1 MGLFSFLGSQAW
13 EVLEWKDESKDV
25 LVHRFDMQGKEIMKG
40 SQLTVRESQ
49 VAVFVNEG
57 KIADVFNP
65 GRYKLDASNIPIL
78 SAIGSIWYRGN
89 SRFKSELYF
98 VNTKQFPNQKWG
110 TKNPVTLRD
119 NEFGMVRIKAFGNF
133 SFKVKDAAVFMKELF
148 GTNSTFKVEDISDQ
162 LRSLV
167 ISQLSDTIA
176 ESRISALDLSSN
188 YQEFGDM
195 VKAHAVEKFSA
206 IGLELTD
213 INVENINF
221 PENVEKAID
230 ERTSLGILG
239 NTMGLYTQKKAAD
252 AMGDAAKNTG
262 TVGAV
267 FGMGVASNLGGVMA
281 GATSQPQPAE
291 KVEEPKS
298 KFCAECGAKI
308 ALDAKFCAE
317 CGAKQSVEGKCVKCG
332 ATVKKGAKFC
342 PECGA
347 KL

>member
-1 MGLFSFLGSQAW
+1 
-13 EVLEWKDESKDV
+13 
-25 LVHRFDMQGKEIMKG
+25 
-40 SQLTVRESQ
+40 
-49 VAVFVNEG
+49 
-57 KIADVFNP
+57 
-65 GRYKLDASNIPIL
+65 
-78 SAIGSIWYRGN
+78 
-89 SRFKSELYF
+89 
-98 VNTKQFPNQKWG
+98 
-110 TKNPVTLRD
+110 
-119 NEFGMVRIKAFGNF
+119 
-133 SFKVKDAAVFMKELF
+133 
-148 GTNSTFKVEDISDQ
+148 
-162 LRSLV
+162 
-167 ISQLSDTIA
+167 
-176 ESRISALDLSSN
+176 
-188 YQEFGDM
+188 
-195 VKAHAVEKFSA
+195 
-206 IGLELTD
+206 
-213 INVENINF
+213 
-221 PENVEKAID
+221 
-230 ERTSLGILG
+230 
-239 NTMGLYTQKKAAD
+239 MGLYTQKKAAD